1 MANILDIFR
10 THTGKKLLESAG
22 EETGL
27 SEKELQRVFLFGL
40 PFIISVHRSQCDN
53 GNNNLKELTEGL
65 QEIDLTNSSEVMK
78 KGEVIF
84 PNLLSNSR
92 REKFIALS
100 RSFGIDEKPFE
111 QSLKISTGVIF
122 GIIAQVT
129 SNKNLKRED
138 HCKLLDTLSG
148 FSSVYEQELVKV
160 FTRHDDS
167 GNLIKTEEE
176 IALGRENDH
185 DQSILGGYSG
195 GR

>member
-10 THTGKKLLESAG
+10 THTGKKLLESAE

-27 SEKELQRVFLFGL
+27 SEKELQRVFLFGFPL
-40 PFIISVHRSQCDN
+40 IISIHHSNCDS
-53 GNNNLKELTEGL
+53 GSKNLKELIEGL
-65 QEIDLTNSSEVMK
+65 QELNLSNSSEALK
-78 KGEVIF
+78 KGEIIF
-84 PNLLSNSR
+84 PNLLSNAR
-92 REKFIALS
+92 REKVIALS
-100 RSFGIDEKPFE
+100 RIFGLNEKAFE
-111 QSLKISTGVIF
+111 KILKITVGVTFGVI
-122 GIIAQVT
+122 AQIT
-129 SNKNLKRED
+129 SSKNLKRED

-148 FSSVYEQELVKV
+148 FSSVYENELVKI

-176 IALGRENDH
+176 IALGKEKDN